1 LKIITNTTFNTN
13 HYHIFLRCTGV
24 EGDKHEG
31 EGIGSMKRI
40 AVIGGGASGLVAAF
54 FASEQGDVV
63 LFEKQKK
70 IGRKILV
77 TGNGRCNLTNS
88 ALDVSHYHGKNPK
101 FVLNL
106 FSRFGL
112 DETLSFFERIGIPV
126 VERDKGRLFPASLQA
141 STVVSMLDYEL
152 RKRGVEIQLHRRI
165 DKIIPER
172 KLTVITAGRERHSFD
187 AVILSAG
194 SCAYPPVGASQRGY
208 TLAATLGHTVHEPFP
223 ALLPI
228 TIPLKNIHRLEGI
241 KRDCSAQVEL
251 DGRIIA
257 RSEGELLFTKY
268 GISGPAAL
276 DISRA
281 INENVIQ
288 GRKPAILLDLFP
300 DLSTDELQNVLVAL
314 WRDSERTV
322 SFSLSGLLHHRM
334 PAVLLQMMDIDP
346 EKRVAKLNESEK
358 ETIAKTMKALRLV
371 PGEPRSWSE
380 AVVAAGGVAV
390 DEIDPS
396 TMESRIV
403 KNLYITGE
411 LLDIDGDSGGYNLQF
426 AWSTGAIAGMAQ

>member
-1 LKIITNTTFNTN
+1 
-13 HYHIFLRCTGV
+13 
-24 EGDKHEG
+24 
-31 EGIGSMKRI
+31 MKRI

-54 FASEQGDVV
+54 FASEHADVV
-63 LFEKQKK
+63 IFEKQKK
-70 IGRKILV
+70 IGSKILV

-88 ALDVSHYHGKNPK
+88 SLDVTRYHGRNPK

-126 VERDKGRLFPASLQA
+126 VEKDRGRLFPASLQA
-141 STVVSMLDYEL
+141 STVVSMLEYEL
-152 RKRGVEIQLHRRI
+152 RRRGVAIQVHRRI
-165 DKIIPER
+165 DRIIPER
-172 KLTVITAGRERHSFD
+172 KLTVITAGREHHSFD

-194 SCAYPPVGASQRGY
+194 SCAYPPVGASHIGY
-208 TLAATLGHTVHEPFP
+208 TLAVSLGHTVHEPFP

-228 TIPLKNIHRLEGI
+228 TIPLKIIHRLEGI
-241 KRDCSAQVEL
+241 KRDCGARVEL
-251 DGRIIA
+251 DGRAIA
-257 RSEGELLFTKY
+257 ESEGELLFTKY

-281 INENVIQ
+281 VNENVIQ
-288 GRKPAILLDLFP
+288 GQKPVILIDLFP
-300 DLSTDELQNVLVAL
+300 ELTADELRGVLFAL
-314 WRDSERTV
+314 WRDGDKTV
-322 SFSLSGLLHHRM
+322 SFSLSGLLHQRM
-334 PAVLLQMMDIDP
+334 PSVLLHVMGLDP
-346 EKRVAKLNESEK
+346 EKRVAKLKEIEK

-390 DEIDPS
+390 DEIDPA

>member
-1 LKIITNTTFNTN
+1 MG
-13 HYHIFLRCTGV
+13 CTDV
-24 EGDKHEG
+24 IGDKHEG
-31 EGIGSMKRI
+31 GRIESMKRI

-54 FASEQGDVV
+54 FASEQGEVV

-77 TGNGRCNLTNS
+77 TGNGRCNLANS
-88 ALDVSHYHGKNPK
+88 ALDVIHYHGRNPK

-126 VERDKGRLFPASLQA
+126 IERDKGRLFPASLQA
-141 STVVSMLDYEL
+141 STVVSMLEYEL
-152 RKRGVEIQLHRRI
+152 RKRGVAIQLHRRI
-165 DKIIPER
+165 DTIIPER
-172 KLTVITAGRERHSFD
+172 KLTVITAGREHHSFD
-187 AVILSAG
+187 TVILSAG
-194 SCAYPPVGASQRGY
+194 SCAYPPVGASRRGY
-208 TLAATLGHTVHEPFP
+208 TLAASLGHTVHEPFP

-228 TIPLKNIHRLEGI
+228 TIPLKIIHRLEGI
-241 KRDCSAQVEL
+241 KRDCSTQVER
-251 DGRIIA
+251 DGRTIA

-281 INENVIQ
+281 VNESVIQ
-288 GRKPAILLDLFP
+288 GGKPSVLLDLFP
-300 DLSTDELQNVLVAL
+300 DLSSDELQGTLASL
-314 WRDSERTV
+314 WRDSNKTV
-322 SFSLSGLLHHRM
+322 SLSLSGLLHRRM
-334 PAVLLQMMDIDP
+334 PVVLLHMMGIDP
-346 EKRVAKLNESEK
+346 EKRVAELSESEK
-358 ETIAKTMKALRLV
+358 ETIAKTMKAVRLV

-380 AVVAAGGVAV
+380 AVVAVGGVDV
-390 DEIDPS
+390 NEIDPA
-396 TMESRIV
+396 TMESRII

-426 AWSTGAIAGMAQ
+426 AWSTGAIAGMSQ